1 MSAIAT
7 LPPPS
12 HPHPPASEPGIVA
25 CIDCTDRNAWVY
37 PHAAV
42 LAAALDFPVTL
53 LQVLDAAASPDVRPD
68 PIEWNLRRREA
79 LRALGRCATTAWG
92 PPPQTT
98 IELAEGQTAEEICR
112 FIGERSDDLIVL
124 GRRGKRE
131 LGKGGMGGTAQK
143 ILAHAPSPILLVP
156 VEAQPPD
163 QSYRR
168 ILVPLDGS
176 RWAESVLP
184 LAARIARATK
194 AEILLA
200 HVVPAPE
207 MLEAQPLEA
216 EDKELRQNLIERNEQ
231 AARNYLQ
238 RVKSNLA
245 ATGLR
250 VRTLSIRADDVREA
264 LNELIQKEAA
274 DLTVM
279 SARGH
284 SRQHATEVPYG
295 TVASYLMAHCTVPML
310 VLPTTVRSPQTLLRS
325 ANEEIRLPLGGQA

>member
-1 MSAIAT
+1 MSAVAAFPI
-7 LPPPS
+7 PS
-12 HPHPPASEPGIVA
+12 HPHPTASDPGIVA
-25 CIDCTDRNAWVY
+25 CIDCADRNAWIY
-37 PHAAV
+37 PHAAA

-53 LQVLDAAASPDVRPD
+53 LQVLDAETSPDVRPD

-79 LRALGRCATTAWG
+79 LRALGRCTTTTQT
-92 PPPQTT
+92 PTPQTT

-112 FIGERSDDLIVL
+112 FIGERSDGLIVL
-124 GRRGKRE
+124 GRRGKKE
-131 LGKGGMGGTAQK
+131 LGKTGIGGTAQK

-156 VEAQPPD
+156 VEAQAPD
-163 QSYRR
+163 QCYQR

-184 LAARIARATK
+184 MAARIARAAN

-207 MLEAQPLEA
+207 MIEARPLEL
-216 EDKELRQNLIERNEQ
+216 EDKELRQSLIERNEQ
-231 AARNYLQ
+231 AAHSYLQ
-238 RVKSNLA
+238 RIKSNLT

-250 VRTLSIRADDVREA
+250 VRTLSTRAEDVREA
-264 LNELIQKEAA
+264 LNALIQKEAV

-284 SRQHATEVPYG
+284 NRQHVVDVPYG
-295 TVASYLMAHCTVPML
+295 TVSSYLMAHCSVPML
-310 VLPTTVRSPQTLLRS
+310 VLPTISRPAQTTLPTTHERL
-325 ANEEIRLPLGGQA
+325 RLPVGGLG